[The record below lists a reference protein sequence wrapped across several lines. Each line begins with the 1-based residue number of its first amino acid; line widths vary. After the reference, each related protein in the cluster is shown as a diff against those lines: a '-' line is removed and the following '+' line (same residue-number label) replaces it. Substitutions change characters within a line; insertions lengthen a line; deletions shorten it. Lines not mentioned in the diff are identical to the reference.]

1 MVYYSSKTPG
11 NELLTHLDQGWK
23 KNDLLMIVNKNMIR
37 RPQDSG
43 FETICHVGLLNKYE
57 NGEPCRLTLD
67 RCILIKPAVDITGP
81 GLQANI
87 EWSNETEIYT
97 PKRLERIS
105 AWKLGP
111 ESIAQ
116 YFKATAGFKIYVP
129 LIKALEK
136 NYTITTHPLEQP
148 KIMPAFSKNS
158 NGTKPL
164 ISI

>member
-1 MVYYSSKTPG
+1 MVYYNSKTSA

-37 RPQDSG
+37 KPQESG
-43 FETICHVGLLNKYE
+43 FETTCHVGLLSKYE

-67 RCILIKPAVDITGP
+67 RCILIRPAVDVSGP

-111 ESIAQ
+111 KDIAQ
-116 YFKATAGFKIYVP
+116 YLEATPGFEIYAP
-129 LIKALEK
+129 LIRALEK
-136 NYTITTHPLEQP
+136 KYTITNHPLEQP
-148 KIMPAFSKNS
+148 KILPAFSKHN

-164 ISI
+164 INI